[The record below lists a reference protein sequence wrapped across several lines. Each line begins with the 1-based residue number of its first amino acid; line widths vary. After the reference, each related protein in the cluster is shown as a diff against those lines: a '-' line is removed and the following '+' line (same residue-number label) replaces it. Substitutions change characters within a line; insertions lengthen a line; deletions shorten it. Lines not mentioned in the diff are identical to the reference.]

1 MSIDVE
7 VVPLGSLPRSEKK
20 TRAFSTSAQMTA
32 FARTREAGLDAVNLE
47 NLTGAL
53 FQRLPR
59 RKKFVPALHFRRVL
73 YNEKKRL

>member
-1 MSIDVE
+1 
-7 VVPLGSLPRSEKK
+7 
-20 TRAFSTSAQMTA
+20 MTA

-59 RKKFVPALHFRRVL
+59 RKKFVPRVYNFRRVL
-73 YNEKKRL
+73 YNGKKRL